1 MTRTILVTGGVGAL
15 GIAVSSHLRS
25 HDYHVVCAS
34 RNVPSDEG
42 SVQLDVTDLAQLTM
56 AIRSV
61 KPAVIIHLAA
71 TFESDFDE
79 AFRINVLGAKN
90 LLAAV
95 QETGFT
101 PRVVLA
107 GSAAE
112 YGLISPEEN
121 PIREDRLLRP
131 VSIYGLT
138 KSWQTS
144 WGLMCAH
151 QGQDVVIGRIFN
163 LDGPC
168 LSSRLFVGRI
178 DQQIR
183 EVCTG
188 QRQRIEV
195 GSLSAVR
202 DYISVEDAARQL
214 VAIAEHGKSGQ
225 VYHVASGQPTRM
237 RDLLARR
244 LAIYGLDFGI
254 VDEHASLSTHTGYDV
269 PVVYADITRTNALLT
284 EIRNERN

>member
-1 MTRTILVTGGVGAL
+1 MT
-15 GIAVSSHLRS
+15 
-25 HDYHVVCAS
+25 D
-34 RNVPSDEG
+34 P
-42 SVQLDVTDLAQLTM
+42 AQVLKT
-56 AIRSV
+56 IRSI

-71 TFESDFDE
+71 TFENEFDA
-79 AFRINVLGAKN
+79 AFTTNVLGARN
-90 LLAAV
+90 LLAAA
-95 QETGFT
+95 QETDST
-101 PRVVLA
+101 TRVVLA

-112 YGLISPEEN
+112 YGLVAPEEN
-121 PIREDRLLRP
+121 PIREDRVLRP

-163 LDGPC
+163 LDGPG

-178 DQQIR
+178 DQQIQ
-183 EVCTG
+183 EVGTG
-188 QRQRIEV
+188 QRHRIEV

-214 VAIAEHGKSGQ
+214 VAITEHGQTGQ
-225 VYHVASGQPTRM
+225 VYHVASGQPVKM

-244 LAIYGLDFGI
+244 LAVHGLDFGI
-254 VDEHASLSTHTGYDV
+254 VDEHTSLSLRTGYDV

-284 EIRNERN
+284 EMKNDRD

>member
-1 MTRTILVTGGVGAL
+1 MKTVLVTGGVGAL

-25 HDYHVVCAS
+25 CGYDVICAS
-34 RNVPSDEG
+34 RRVPQDG
-42 SVQLDVTDLAQLTM
+42 ASVQLDVTEAAQVSK
-56 AIRSV
+56 AIHSI
-61 KPAVIIHLAA
+61 KPDVIIHLAA
-71 TFESDFDE
+71 TFESEFDA
-79 AFRINVLGAKN
+79 AFTTNVQGARN
-90 LLAAV
+90 LLAAA
-95 QETGFT
+95 QETRSAT
-101 PRVVLA
+101 RVVLA

-112 YGLISPEEN
+112 YGLVSSEEN

-163 LDGPC
+163 LDGPG

-178 DQQIR
+178 DQQIQ
-183 EVCTG
+183 EISAG

-202 DYISVEDAARQL
+202 DYISVEDAACQL
-214 VAIAEHGKSGQ
+214 VAIAERGQTGQ
-225 VYHVASGQPTRM
+225 VYHVASGQPVKM
-237 RDLLARR
+237 RNLLDRR
-244 LAIYGLDFGI
+244 LAVYGLDFGI
-254 VDEHASLSTHTGYDV
+254 VDEHATLSSRTGYDV
-269 PVVYADITRTNALLT
+269 PVVYADITRTKALL
-284 EIRNERN
+284 NGLKNDFN